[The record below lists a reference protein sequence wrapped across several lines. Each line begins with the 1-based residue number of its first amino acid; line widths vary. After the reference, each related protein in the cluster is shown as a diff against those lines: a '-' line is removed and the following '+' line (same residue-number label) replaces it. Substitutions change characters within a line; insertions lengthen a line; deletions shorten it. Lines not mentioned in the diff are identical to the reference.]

1 MDRTRTGQT
10 AAGGGLSAIVRA
22 EMIATLRDGQVRAT
36 WKAQPRG
43 RPSYR
48 AMVAREQIIIMG
60 PAALTV
66 RYAFRA
72 ATPAVPSKMTEV
84 IRAAGPSLATEADGP
99 ISSRIHHAAAVR
111 LLGQDRAI
119 PAATVEVF
127 TGFLPAV
134 IVRRR
139 SLTGRAAAETPE
151 DFTGSPPAVIVRRRS
166 LIGRAAGSSLQE
178 TAAAGTASLLAGGRT
193 IPRRDA
199 EMIAKA
205 GPRWS

>member
-1 MDRTRTGQT
+1 
-10 AAGGGLSAIVRA
+10 
-22 EMIATLRDGQVRAT
+22 
-36 WKAQPRG
+36 
-43 RPSYR
+43 
-48 AMVAREQIIIMG
+48 MG

-66 RYAFRA
+66 RYPFRA

-127 TGFLPAV
+127 TGFLPVV
-134 IVRRR
+134 IVRHRQG

-151 DFTGSPPAVIVRRRS
+151 DFTGSPPAVIARRGS
-166 LIGRAAGSSLQE
+166 LTGRAAGSSLQE

>member
-1 MDRTRTGQT
+1 MEM
-10 AAGGGLSAIVRA
+10 LRA
-22 EMIATLRDGQVRAT
+22 GQVRAT

-84 IRAAGPSLATEADGP
+84 IRAAGPSLAIEADGP
-99 ISSRIHHAAAVR
+99 ISSRNHHAAAVR

-119 PAATVEVF
+119 PAATVAVF

-134 IVRRR
+134 ITRRR
-139 SLTGRAAAETPE
+139 QGSLTGRAAAETRE
-151 DFTGSPPAVIVRRRS
+151 DFTGSPPAVIARRGS
-166 LIGRAAGSSLQE
+166 LTGRAAGSSLQE
-178 TAAAGTASLLAGGRT
+178 TAAVGIASLLVGGRT
-193 IPRRDA
+193 RARVPGLAA
-199 EMIAKA
+199 EMTGKA
-205 GPRWS
+205 GHRWS